1 VDSGVEVEV
10 DFGAEVRFEVA
21 FEVED
26 GVWSWPLTVCCQ
38 LSARF

>member
-1 VDSGVEVEV
+1 MDNGVEVEV
-10 DFGAEVRFEVA
+10 DLGAEVRFGVA

-26 GVWSWPLTVCCQ
+26 GVWSGPLAVCCQ